1 MISKD
6 YLDRFIYYDSTSRTG
21 IRWKIDIWVGK
32 NRNRKAISIG
42 DEAGCYNKVTGYY
55 QVRIE
60 RRTYRIHRLIP
71 VLLGNQ
77 VEDGKVVDHKSGN
90 KTENVSE
97 NLRVVDL
104 ETNAKNRISRK
115 SNVGIPYIHYNE
127 KLNRYQV
134 ALVLSGKRYTKTF
147 PTLQHE
153 NALQSAVEY
162 LLGKEE
168 EMLKSG
174 YTERQLN
181 NIKKGINDSFS
192 KSN

>member
-21 IRWKIDIWVGK
+21 IRWKIDIWV
-32 NRNRKAISIG
+32 
-42 DEAGCYNKVTGYY
+42 
-55 QVRIE
+55 
-60 RRTYRIHRLIP
+60 
-71 VLLGNQ
+71 
-77 VEDGKVVDHKSGN
+77 
-90 KTENVSE
+90 
-97 NLRVVDL
+97 
-104 ETNAKNRISRK
+104 AKNRISRK